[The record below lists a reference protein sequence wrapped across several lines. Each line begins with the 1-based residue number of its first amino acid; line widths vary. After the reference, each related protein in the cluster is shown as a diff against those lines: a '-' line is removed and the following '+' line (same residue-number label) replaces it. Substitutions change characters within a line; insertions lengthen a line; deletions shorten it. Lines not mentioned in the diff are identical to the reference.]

1 MTQDDL
7 PEEAGDVLRFW
18 FGVLKPEQWWE
29 RDDTVDQEIKTRFA
43 PVYLRLADE
52 VPKSWLASPQ
62 GRLAAVIV
70 LDQFPRNMFR
80 DDPRAYASDA
90 AALKLAKDTID
101 SGDDKKLATEQRSF
115 LYMPFQHSEDLA
127 VQEESVELFRSLGDA
142 NQIDFAEKHKQ
153 VIDRFGRFP
162 HRNEVLGRE
171 TTAVEKLFLKEPG
184 LFW

>member
-18 FGVLKPEQWWE
+18 FGVLEPEQWWL
-29 RDDTVDQEIKTRFA
+29 RDDAIDQEIKTRFA
-43 PVYLRLADE
+43 ALYLRLSDE
-52 VPKSWLASPQ
+52 VPQSWLASPQ

-80 DDPRAYASDA
+80 DDPRAYASDP
-90 AALKLAKDTID
+90 AALKLARETIA
-101 SGDDKKLATEQRSF
+101 SGDDEKLAPEQRSF
-115 LYMPFQHSEDLA
+115 LYMPYQHSEDPS
-127 VQEESVELFRSLGDA
+127 VQEESLELFRSLGDA
-142 NQIDFAEKHKQ
+142 VQLDYAEKHKQ

-162 HRNEVLGRE
+162 HRNKVLGRK